1 MVTPTNP
8 PEVDSKKEALIDE
21 LKTKIADFKGLL
33 AMRDDNLL
41 QTFIETQIEP
51 LLNQLD

>member
-8 PEVDSKKEALIDE
+8 PEVDSKEALIDE